1 MKRLVG
7 LVVHNWP
14 LKLLAIALAFL
25 LYAGLVVSQSQ
36 FEFTSPVPIRI
47 LNQPQDA
54 VVLGNLPPVTRIRYI
69 VNGDVGSGP
78 TPDTWLATVDLAG
91 VDPNAGSS
99 YQTVHVTSV
108 DPRFIVIDYEPRA
121 VNVQLDPYTTYTVPI
136 TVNTGTTSP
145 DLTIGQPQ
153 LGQET
158 VKVSGPDSVVKY
170 VVAAQADVA
179 IDPHGL
185 SVDRD
190 VPLIPV
196 NNQGNELR
204 PVNVDPKTVHVRID
218 VISNAQSKTIPVHPA
233 VVGTPPAGYEIGP
246 ITVEPVNVT
255 VQGDPAALTA
265 LTTAD
270 TEPIQV
276 GTATG
281 TIDTQVKLALPPGVV
296 ALNVTTVHVRVEIV
310 PKQSTRTFEAALIL
324 SGTQPELL
332 YRLSPLSV
340 LVTLGG
346 PTADLDRIDPSSFT
360 ITLDVAGL
368 GPGVHELQPVP
379 VVQVGLRVLTVTPPS
394 VTLTVT
400 TAASPAPSG
409 AVP

>member
-1 MKRLVG
+1 VKRLVG
-7 LVVHNWP
+7 IVVYNWP

-36 FEFTSPVPIRI
+36 FEYTTPVPIRAV
-47 LNQPQDA
+47 NQPTDA
-54 VVLGNLPPVTRIRYI
+54 VVLGNLPNVSRIRYI
-69 VNGDVGSGP
+69 VNGDVGAGP
-78 TPDTWLATVDLAG
+78 TQDTWLATVDLAG

-99 YQTVHVTSV
+99 YQTVDVTSL

-121 VNVQLDPYTTYTVPI
+121 VNVQLDPYTSYTVPV
-136 TVNTGTTSP
+136 TVNTGTP
-145 DLTIGQPQ
+145 PADLKLGPPQ
-153 LGQET
+153 LSQST
-158 VKVSGPDSVVKY
+158 VTVSGPDSVVKY

-196 NNQGNELR
+196 DNQGNELR

-218 VISNAQSKTIPVHPA
+218 VISNAQSKTIPVNPA
-233 VVGTPPAGYEIGP
+233 VVGTPPAGYELGTVTVDP
-246 ITVEPVNVT
+246 VSVTVE
-255 VQGDPAALTA
+255 GDPAALSA

-281 TIDTQVKLALPPGVV
+281 TINIEAKLALPPGVV
-296 ALNVTTVHVRVEIV
+296 ALKVTTVHVTVEIV
-310 PKQSTRTFEAALIL
+310 PKQGTRSFEAALLL
-324 SGTQPELL
+324 SGTQPGLG
-332 YRLSPLSV
+332 YRLSSGSV
-340 LVTLGG
+340 QVVLGG
-346 PTADLDRIDPSSFT
+346 PLADLDRIDPASFT

-368 GPGVHELQPVP
+368 GPGTHELQPVP
-379 VVQVGLRVLTVTPPS
+379 NVQAGLRVLSVNPAT

-400 TAASPAPSG
+400 PAASPAPS
-409 AVP
+409 AAP

>member
-136 TVNTGTTSP
+136 TVDTGTTPP
-145 DLTIGQPQ
+145 DLQVGTPQ
-153 LGQET
+153 LTQET
-158 VKVSGPDSVVKY
+158 AKVSGPDSVVKY

-196 NNQGNELR
+196 DNQGNELR

-233 VVGTPPAGYEIGP
+233 VVGTPPAGYEVGP
-246 ITVEPVNVT
+246 VTVEPVNVT
-255 VQGDPAALTA
+255 VQGDAAALSS

-270 TEPIQV
+270 TAPIPV
-276 GTATG
+276 STATG
-281 TIDTQVKLALPPGVV
+281 SIDTPVALALPPGVI
-296 ALNVTTVHVRVEIV
+296 ALNVTTVHVTVEIL
-310 PKQSTRTFEAALIL
+310 PKQGTRTFEAALVL
-324 SGTQPELL
+324 SGRQPG
-332 YRLSPLSV
+332 YGYTLSTGSV
-340 LVTLGG
+340 QVTLGG
-346 PTADLDRIDPSSFT
+346 PVADLDRIDPAAFT
-360 ITLDVAGL
+360 ITVDVAGL
-368 GPGVHELQPVP
+368 GPGVHEIQPVP
-379 VVQVGLRVLTVTPPS
+379 NVQAGLRVLSVTPTTVSVTVTAP
-394 VTLTVT
+394 
-400 TAASPAPSG
+400 ASPSPAAP
-409 AVP
+409 